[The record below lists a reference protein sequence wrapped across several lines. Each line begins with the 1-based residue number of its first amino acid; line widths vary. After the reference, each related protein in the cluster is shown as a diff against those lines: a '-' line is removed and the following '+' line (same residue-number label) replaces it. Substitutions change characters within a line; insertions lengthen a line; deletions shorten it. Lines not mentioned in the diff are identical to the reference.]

1 MQNRRPTC
9 MLKILKM
16 MPVQKLTAME
26 QLKKQMM
33 SIQKITLAQAQMMSI

>member
-1 MQNRRPTC
+1 
-9 MLKILKM
+9 ML
-16 MPVQKLTAME
+16 VQKLTAME